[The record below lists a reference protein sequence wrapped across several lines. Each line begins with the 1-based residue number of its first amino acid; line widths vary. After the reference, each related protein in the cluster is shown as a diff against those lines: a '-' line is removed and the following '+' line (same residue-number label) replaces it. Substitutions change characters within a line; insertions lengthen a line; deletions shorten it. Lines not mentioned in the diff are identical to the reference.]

1 MRRLFLFLVVCLM
14 AVFVHAQNIQ
24 LHYDFGSALYNSLD
38 TRPKVTTTVEMFKP
52 DRWGSTYFFI
62 DMDYTK
68 NGVAGAYWE
77 IFRELKFWEPPFS
90 VHVEYNGG
98 LNYINNAY
106 LLGATYTWNNATFTK
121 GFTFTP
127 MYKYIQKNPSPNSF
141 QLTASWY
148 LHFCQGK
155 CTFSG
160 FADFWREEHTDAEG
174 NRHDYVFLTEP
185 QFWVNLNKFKGIPK
199 DFNLSLG
206 TEWEITSNFALMEG
220 WHWLPTLAMKWT
232 F

>member
-106 LLGATYTWNNATFTK
+106 LLEPLIPGT
-121 GFTFTP
+121 
-127 MYKYIQKNPSPNSF
+127 MRPSPKG
-141 QLTASWY
+141 LP
-148 LHFCQGK
+148 LLP
-155 CTFSG
+155 CTSIF
-160 FADFWREEHTDAEG
+160 RKI
-174 NRHDYVFLTEP
+174 RR
-185 QFWVNLNKFKGIPK
+185 
-199 DFNLSLG
+199 
-206 TEWEITSNFALMEG
+206 
-220 WHWLPTLAMKWT
+220 PTVSS
-232 F
+232 